1 LGCSSKQQDNS
12 KSGTEKQE
20 AKTVSKPPLNIG
32 VSQGETIRRNSAGK
46 RVWSIRWKSA
56 QLSIIDGKQS
66 GRMND
71 VNGDAFEKDVLVS
84 QFESKQAEADAKTDR
99 LKLSGGVKILATESK
114 TTLIA
119 QKVDWLPDQ
128 KVFRASG
135 DVIVEGPNGII
146 GPTDTLFV
154 TPKLDRMA
162 SSESYFKK

>member
-1 LGCSSKQQDNS
+1 
-12 KSGTEKQE
+12 
-20 AKTVSKPPLNIG
+20 
-32 VSQGETIRRNSAGK
+32 
-46 RVWSIRWKSA
+46 
-56 QLSIIDGKQS
+56 
-66 GRMND
+66 MND

-99 LKLSGGVKILATESK
+99 LKLSGGVKILATDSK